1 MLTRGAN
8 RRRGFFPT
16 SHQCDQF
23 RYVGRASLGRRA
35 TVNYNVCLC
44 RTGMN
49 ASIHA
54 QLDCDLQRMLTL
66 TYHGRTTIPVE
77 VEGVVPEALRGLGV
91 REIERLTISHGNREV
106 PLAELFRVTGSAD
119 DEQVTFVGNLAG
131 VHWIGAKQR
140 SGTIRVEGDAGR
152 HLGSGLDGGTI
163 HVSGNAGD
171 FAGTEMRSGLI
182 HVRGSV
188 GNLAGGAYRGSAR
201 GMTGGT
207 LLIGGDAGH
216 EIGTT
221 MRRGLIAVGGNV
233 GDLAAFNMIAGTI
246 LVMGKAGQRAAAGM
260 RRGTLAVLGGAEELL
275 PTFREAGRCRPT
287 YLQLYAKELQSHGF
301 AMPANFATG
310 EWRQFTGDL
319 LTVGKGEVLV
329 RADH

>member
-1 MLTRGAN
+1 MGK
-8 RRRGFFPT
+8 
-16 SHQCDQF
+16 
-23 RYVGRASLGRRA
+23 
-35 TVNYNVCLC
+35 
-44 RTGMN
+44 TG
-49 ASIHA
+49 SIHA
-54 QLDCDLQRMLTL
+54 QLDRDFQRMLTL
-66 TYHGRTTIPVE
+66 TYHGRTSIPVE
-77 VEGVVPEALRGLGV
+77 VEGIVPEALRGLGV
-91 REIERLTISHGNREV
+91 AEIERLTILHGNRAT
-106 PLAELFRVTGSAD
+106 PLAELFRVSGNAD
-119 DEQVTFVGNLAG
+119 DEQVTMIGDLSG

-140 SGTIRVEGDAGR
+140 SGVMRIEGDAGR

-163 HVSGNAGD
+163 HVAGNAGD
-171 FAGTEMRSGLI
+171 FAGAEMRSGLI

-233 GDLAAFNMIAGTI
+233 GDLAAFNMIAGTV
-246 LVMGKAGQRAAAGM
+246 LVLGKAGQRAAAGM
-260 RRGTLAVLGGAEELL
+260 RRGTLAVLGGTEELL

-287 YLQLYAKELQSHGF
+287 YLRLYDAELRSHGF
-301 AMPANFATG
+301 ATPANFATG

-329 RADH
+329 RADN

>member
-1 MLTRGAN
+1 MT
-8 RRRGFFPT
+8 
-16 SHQCDQF
+16 
-23 RYVGRASLGRRA
+23 
-35 TVNYNVCLC
+35 
-44 RTGMN
+44 

-54 QLDCDLQRMLTL
+54 QLDSDSQRMLTL
-66 TYHGRTTIPVE
+66 TYHGRTSIPVE
-77 VEGVVPEALRGLGV
+77 VEGIVPEALRGLSV
-91 REIERLTISHGNREV
+91 ADIERLTILHGNRET
-106 PLAELFRVTGSAD
+106 PLAELFRVSGSAD
-119 DEQVTFVGNLAG
+119 DEQVAFVGDLAG

-140 SGTIRVEGDAGR
+140 SGAIHVEGDAGR

-163 HVSGNAGD
+163 HASVNAGD
-171 FAGTEMRSGLI
+171 FAGTEMRRGLI

-233 GDLAAFNMIAGTI
+233 GDLAAFNMIAGTV

-260 RRGTLAVLGGAEELL
+260 RRGTLAVLGGTEELL
-275 PTFREAGRCRPT
+275 PTFREAGSCRPT
-287 YLQLYAKELQSHGF
+287 YLRLYAAELNSHGF
-301 AMPANFATG
+301 STPANFTTG

-329 RADH
+329 RADR

>member
-1 MLTRGAN
+1 
-8 RRRGFFPT
+8 
-16 SHQCDQF
+16 
-23 RYVGRASLGRRA
+23 
-35 TVNYNVCLC
+35 
-44 RTGMN
+44 
-49 ASIHA
+49 
-54 QLDCDLQRMLTL
+54 MLTL
-66 TYHGRTTIPVE
+66 TYHGRTSIPVE
-77 VEGVVPEALRGLGV
+77 VEGIVPEALRGLGV
-91 REIERLTISHGNREV
+91 GEIERLTILHGNREV
-106 PLAELFRVTGSAD
+106 PLAELFRVTGNAD
-119 DEQVTFVGNLAG
+119 DEQISFVGNLAG

-140 SGTIRVEGDAGR
+140 AGTIRVEGEAGR

-207 LLIGGDAGH
+207 LLVDGDAGH

-260 RRGTLAVLGGAEELL
+260 RRGTLAVLGGAEELM

-287 YLQLYAKELQSHGF
+287 YLQLYAKELRRHGF
-301 AMPANFATG
+301 AMPATFATG

-329 RADH
+329 RADR